1 MVNFRRKLPDADW
14 LEAIADLLIN
24 LAAGWFGSVII
35 VPNFTGLE
43 FPFNLI
49 VLTQNVVNGIV
60 SLAVAVRLKKWS
72 KRRKNAKRVGY

>member
-1 MVNFRRKLPDADW
+1 M
-14 LEAIADLLIN
+14 LIN
-24 LAAGWFGSVII
+24 LAAGWFGSVTI

-49 VLTQNVVNGIV
+49 VLTQNIVNGIV

-72 KRRKNAKRVGY
+72 KRRKNAKRVGH